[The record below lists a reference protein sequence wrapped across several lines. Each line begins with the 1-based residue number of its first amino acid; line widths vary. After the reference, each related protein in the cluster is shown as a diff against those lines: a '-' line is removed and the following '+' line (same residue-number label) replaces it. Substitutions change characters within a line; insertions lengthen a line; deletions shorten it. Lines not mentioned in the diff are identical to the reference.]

1 MNADI
6 LKQIPRHEALILI
19 KAVGLRKKYENVLIM
34 RYYDDMSIDEIS
46 DKLCIEYNSV
56 QKQITRARKQF
67 DKFTGGQ

>member
-1 MNADI
+1 
-6 LKQIPRHEALILI
+6 
-19 KAVGLRKKYENVLIM
+19 M